1 MKELLLKLVRSDR
14 KHLDGALCFLRLFA
28 GFLMLTHGW
37 AKLSSFSTLAT
48 TFPDPLGVSSMA
60 SLILILF
67 AEIGCSLCI
76 IFGFMTRLVTL
87 PLIFGML
94 MANFIIHGN
103 DPFTVRELAILYLG
117 IFVTLLWTGA
127 GRYSLDE
134 IIRQKLTHREIPE

>member
-14 KHLDGALCFLRLFA
+14 KHLDGALCFFRLFA

-48 TFPDPLGVSSMA
+48 TFPDPLGVSSIV

-67 AEIGCSLCI
+67 AEVGCSICI
-76 IFGFMTRLVTL
+76 IFGFMTRLATL

-94 MANFIIHGN
+94 MAIF
-103 DPFTVRELAILYLG
+103 ILYLG